1 MFPRPGLRPFYLSDR
16 QGPLPPS
23 CHKSAH
29 MLELSFALSTWILP
43 GQSQRNASLGPLW
56 AGRWISLC
64 VAGKV
69 RISQEEPLLFLLI
82 LGPLGSLAAVSG

>member
-16 QGPLPPS
+16 QVPLPPS

-29 MLELSFALSTWILP
+29 MLELALPEHLDPSWSVP
-43 GQSQRNASLGPLW
+43 EECFLGPLW

-64 VAGKV
+64 GREV
-69 RISQEEPLLFLLI
+69 RISQEEPLLFLLM
-82 LGPLGSLAAVSG
+82 LGAGFFGSSFRLR